1 VILSLKARGILEIPL
16 QSRMNH
22 QVYLR
27 KKMAQQSRII
37 GFQNG
42 QDASMVTMKNQARAQ
57 QPAQAFTNN
66 TPLAVPTQFSK
77 IGGTV
82 GNIMEA
88 TQQTS
93 SPTDQLCDS
102 GYKGVV
108 SGKTNIDTAAS
119 KVLSAQHCAIC
130 SDAPSSEPYQT
141 VIPCGIFINPL
152 AYSAPPESL
161 NAGTATATVT
171 PSAAIIDGS
180 GSSVTFVPTT
190 SPGSAPGTT
199 HEKVCCIGDPS
210 QLYRNN
216 DELVADEGRQLAI
229 RRAYN
234 LPSKLQGLRG
244 PIVNR

>member
-1 VILSLKARGILEIPL
+1 
-16 QSRMNH
+16 MNH

-57 QPAQAFTNN
+57 QPTQPFDNN

-77 IGGTV
+77 IGGTIA
-82 GNIMEA
+82 NNMEA

-108 SGKTNIDTAAS
+108 SGKKNMDNAAS

-141 VIPCGIFINPL
+141 VIPCGIFINPV
-152 AYSAPPESL
+152 AYSAPPENL
-161 NAGTATATVT
+161 KGGAATATLE
-171 PSAAIIDGS
+171 PSAAVINPTTGA
-180 GSSVTFVPTT
+180 VTFVPTT
-190 SPGSAPGTT
+190 SPGTAP
-199 HEKVCCIGDPS
+199 EKVCCIGDPS

-244 PIVNR
+244 PIVYR